1 MGSYNLKKNNRELLI
16 GLPEKFCKFLITL
29 LRSFKKRKIKSRHTT
44 NINMNTIIMSL

>member
-29 LRSFKKRKIKSRHTT
+29 LRAFKKRKIKSRHTT